1 MKPKV
6 LALVPA
12 RGGSKGVPGK
22 NTRVVAGK
30 PLLAHSIVQAIDA
43 ETVNTTVVSSDDE
56 AILELASNYGALALR
71 RPFSMAQD
79 QSPVIDAIVH
89 AYNNY
94 GPFEAVVL
102 LQPTSPLRVP
112 ADIDAAVQLFLR
124 TGHPVCSVCRVEDNH
139 PARMYQIE
147 TRGGSNYLK
156 PMMPE
161 LVSERRQDLPPIYL
175 RNGALYVFGPKQI
188 AAGRIITDD
197 MLAYV
202 MPQQSAV
209 NVDTEMDFA
218 MLKLVMEGSETP

>member
-6 LALVPA
+6 LALIPA

-30 PLLAHSIVQAIDA
+30 PLLAHSIVQALDA
-43 ETVNTTVVSSDDE
+43 KTVDTTVVSSDDD
-56 AILELASNYGALALR
+56 AILELASNYGAVALR

-79 QSPVIDAIVH
+79 QSPVIEAIAH
-89 AYNNY
+89 AYSNC
-94 GPFEAVVL
+94 GAFDAVVL
-102 LQPTSPLRVP
+102 LQPTSPLRAP

-124 TGHPVCSVCRVEDNH
+124 AGRPVCSVYRVEDSH

-147 TRGGSNYLK
+147 TLDGSNNLK
-156 PMMPE
+156 PLMPE
-161 LVSERRQDLPPIYL
+161 LVSMRRQDLPPIYL
-175 RNGALYVFGPKQI
+175 RNGALYVFGPQQI

-218 MLKLVMEGSETP
+218 LLKLVMEGSETP